1 MAQPPR
7 LRPVTQLQ
15 PQRPRASP
23 LPPDALDVQATLS
36 ILIDRLNAQAETIEE
51 LRAKVAKADTR
62 ILELIQALLGK

>member
-1 MAQPPR
+1 
-7 LRPVTQLQ
+7 
-15 PQRPRASP
+15 
-23 LPPDALDVQATLS
+23 VQATLS